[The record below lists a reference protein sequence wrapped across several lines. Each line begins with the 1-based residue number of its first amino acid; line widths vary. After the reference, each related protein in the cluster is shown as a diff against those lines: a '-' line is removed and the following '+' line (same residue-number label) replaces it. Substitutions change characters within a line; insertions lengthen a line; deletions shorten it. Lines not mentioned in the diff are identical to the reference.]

1 MGRPRKRRARVTT
14 TGARLAEI
22 GTAAPMVAAA
32 RLSRIASAGANPS
45 ARDRREFSGMVIE
58 KQTAFAQS
66 WTAMWAEAM
75 TLQAQ
80 LAWSWM
86 WLSPTAAAQAR
97 LARTTSAGLDRI
109 VAGGVAPWHRKVV
122 ANARRL
128 RR

>member
-32 RLSRIASAGANPS
+32 RLSRIALAGANPS

-109 VAGGVAPWHRKVV
+109 VASGVAPWHRKVV